1 MKDEILS
8 VLRETA
14 DYVSGE
20 ELCRRLGVSR
30 TAVWKAVNGL
40 KEKGYVIES
49 VRNRGYKLIETPD
62 VLLGEEIKSIL
73 DTDWLAHDILYFDS
87 IDSTNNEI
95 KRQAEA
101 GAKEGILAIAECQT
115 AGRGRRGRTWE
126 SPAGTGIW
134 MSFLLKPDIS
144 PEKAPMITIIAALSC
159 AGAVNEVTGLKA
171 GIKWPNDIVING
183 KKLTGILTEMSAET
197 DCVNYVVVGI
207 GINANMTEFPE
218 DIRATATS
226 LAIEAGHRV
235 SRSTVV
241 AEFLKNFEKYYGIF
255 IKDGNLS
262 GLKAEYEAESVNMNR
277 QVAVITSGGEL
288 IRKAVGINDEGELLV
303 EDDEGNVTSV
313 RSGEVSVRGIYGYV

>member
-8 VLRETA
+8 VLKESR

-20 ELCRRLGVSR
+20 ELCRKLGVSR

-49 VRNRGYKLIETPD
+49 VRNRGYRLVDTPD

-73 DTDWLAHDILYFDS
+73 DTKWIAHDILYFES

-95 KRQAEA
+95 KRRAEA
-101 GAKEGILAIAECQT
+101 GAKEGLLAIAECQT

-144 PEKAPMITIIAALSC
+144 PEKAPMITLIAAMAC
-159 AGAVNEVTGLKA
+159 AKAVNSVTGLKA

-183 KKLTGILTEMSAET
+183 KKVTGILTEMSAEP
-197 DCVNYVVVGI
+197 DCVSYVVVGI
-207 GINANMTEFPE
+207 GINANMTVFPE
-218 DIRATATS
+218 DISATATS
-226 LAIEAGHRV
+226 IAIESGHKV
-235 SRSTVV
+235 SRSAVV
-241 AEFLKNFEKYYGIF
+241 AGFFRYFERYYEIF

-262 GLKAEYEAESVNMNR
+262 SLRKEYESELVNMNK
-277 QVAVITSGGEL
+277 QVAVITPGGEL
-288 IRKAVGINDEGELLV
+288 RRKAVGINDEGELLV
-303 EDDEGNVTSV
+303 EDDDKVVTAV